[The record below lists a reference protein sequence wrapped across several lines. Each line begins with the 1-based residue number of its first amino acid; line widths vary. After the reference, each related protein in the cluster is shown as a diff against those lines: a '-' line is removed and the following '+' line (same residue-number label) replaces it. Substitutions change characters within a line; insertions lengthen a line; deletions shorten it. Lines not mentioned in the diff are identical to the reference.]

1 MSSENLP
8 AAVNFEHDQKSN
20 EYLQAILNASGDRA
34 ILSTDINGYI
44 INCSVGAQAVFRMP
58 QEEIPGKDI
67 LSLFTDPIF
76 QRELAVHIASC
87 GASTLEREKLLQGAD
102 KARCYLHVTFR
113 RVDDAHGHPIGFLC
127 IARDM
132 TETLA
137 VKERLKEVSTMDEMT
152 GLYNQRH
159 LFVTLEAEIARSRT
173 SKRGLVICFLDLD
186 GLKQFNETYGH
197 LKGTE
202 AIKEAARLL
211 RSVAREGIDTCFRY
225 GGDEFVIIMPEA
237 TKHKARIAI
246 ERFRI
251 RLSEMLHGKITASI
265 GIAESTGSSGARDL
279 VKRANE
285 AMYWAKTQ
293 GKNCVVVWE

>member
-1 MSSENLP
+1 MSSDNLP
-8 AAVNFEHDQKSN
+8 IARNFEHDQKSN
-20 EYLQAILNASGDRA
+20 EYLQAILNASRDRA
-34 ILSTDINGYI
+34 ILSTDINGYV
-44 INCSVGAQAVFRMP
+44 INCSAGAQGVLRIP

-87 GASTLEREKLLQGAD
+87 GASTLERDRLSQSVG
-102 KARCYLHVTFR
+102 RGHCYLNVTFR
-113 RVDDAHGHPIGFLC
+113 RVDDAQGHPIGFLC
-127 IARDM
+127 IACDV
-132 TETLA
+132 TEAIA

-159 LFVTLEAEIARSRT
+159 LFATLEAEIARSRM
-173 SKRGLVICFLDLD
+173 SKRNLVICFLDLD
-186 GLKQFNETYGH
+186 GLKQFNDTFGH

-202 AIKEAARLL
+202 AIKETARLL
-211 RSVAREGIDTCFRY
+211 RGLAREGIDSCFRY

-237 TKHKARIAI
+237 TKHKARVAI

-251 RLSEMLHGKITASI
+251 RLSEAFHGKITASI
-265 GIAESTGSSGARDL
+265 GVAESSGSNAAREL

-293 GKNCVVVWE
+293 GKNCVVLWE